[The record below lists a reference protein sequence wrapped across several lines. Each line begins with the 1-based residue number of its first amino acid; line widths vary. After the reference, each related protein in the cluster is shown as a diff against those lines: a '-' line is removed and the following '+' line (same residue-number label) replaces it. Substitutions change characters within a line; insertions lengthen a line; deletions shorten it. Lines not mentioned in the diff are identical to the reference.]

1 MADYKLLEKV
11 TKGALRPHR
20 PDNDPEDNED
30 TGKANKMTKTLKAYN
45 PHSACLLAEP
55 S

>member
-20 PDNDPEDNED
+20 PDNDPEDSKD
-30 TGKANKMTKTLKAYN
+30 TGKANEVTKTLKVYN
-45 PHSACLLAEP
+45 PCSARLMAEP